1 MGRKMIGFG
10 QEAGVNSA
18 EKRQHSLLNQVA
30 VDDILEFGMIPE
42 LVGRLPVISPL
53 QPLELDDLVHILTD
67 PKNSLVKQYKKFFE
81 MESAELEFMPEALTE
96 IARIAKTKNTGAR
109 GLRSVVDE
117 LLFDVMYALP
127 DEEQGRKYVVTPEI
141 VRGVAKLFPRDDSA
155 AA

>member
-1 MGRKMIGFG
+1 M
-10 QEAGVNSA
+10 
-18 EKRQHSLLNQVA
+18 
-30 VDDILEFGMIPE
+30 
-42 LVGRLPVISPL
+42 
-53 QPLELDDLVHILTD
+53 LDDEAPWLVARAAVERLSRGI
-67 PKNSLVKQYKKFFE
+67 PV
-81 MESAELEFMPEALTE
+81 AALGVRSSRTTE